1 MDKILMIAR
10 LIPAIIEVISA
21 IEAAI
26 PEKGKGAE
34 KLEAVR
40 GILEASV
47 EGFNQLWPSLEKVIK
62 VLVDTFNAVGVF
74 KK

>member
-1 MDKILMIAR
+1 MDKILMIAK
-10 LIPAIIEVISA
+10 LIPAIIEVIRA

-26 PEKGKGAE
+26 PEKGKGTE
-34 KLEAVR
+34 KLQAVR

-47 EGFNQLWPSLEKVIK
+47 EGFNQLWPSIEKVIK

>member
-26 PEKGKGAE
+26 PENGKGAE